1 MCHFYWFLKNVS
13 EKFFECCL
21 FCKKCILQKWRQYQ
35 FRAVS
40 YRKTCLK
47 MAPNNKLMSE
57 VHSNAS
63 QEVIFEMAPF
73 PSWYH
78 AKYIFSLIFRWF
90 SSKNAK
96 KIDFFSTNV
105 QRKNGAIKPFTK
117 FKSEKMSAN
126 VAETCVF
133 PPSMFNCHLNQYN
146 RNGAIFSV
154 WLLNFKQKNS

>member
-13 EKFFECCL
+13 EKFFENCL

-73 PSWYH
+73 PSDIMQNIY
-78 AKYIFSLIFRWF
+78 FSLIFRWF

-96 KIDFFSTNV
+96 K
-105 QRKNGAIKPFTK
+105 
-117 FKSEKMSAN
+117 
-126 VAETCVF
+126 
-133 PPSMFNCHLNQYN
+133 L
-146 RNGAIFSV
+146 IFSAQTYNEKTAPLSHSPSLSPRKCQRM
-154 WLLNFKQKNS
+154 LLRHVSFPQTSSIII